1 MMTVFDDPSL
11 PNATNHL
18 IDTGGR
24 RAERIWQHHLPDH
37 LVAGLIESA
46 GQNPRL
52 EICGF
57 IDSQFDFWLAP
68 NVHEEPT
75 HNFLMA
81 AEQTKNVLNN
91 IYNLLH
97 LDVIGIF
104 HSHPN
109 NRPWPSPR
117 DIVGWPNTQLG
128 WRYFLVLKDDVT
140 EWRLV

>member
-1 MMTVFDDPSL
+1 MSIDPSS
-11 PNATNHL
+11 PSATEHL
-18 IDTGGR
+18 INTGGR
-24 RAERIWQHHLPDH
+24 RAERVREPNLPAR
-37 LVAGLIESA
+37 LTAGLIEACSEFP
-46 GQNPRL
+46 QI

-57 IDSQFDFWLAP
+57 IDNEFDFWLAP

-75 HNFLMA
+75 HNFLM
-81 AEQTKNVLNN
+81 ELDHTRNILNN
-91 IYNLLH
+91 IYNELH
-97 LDVIGIF
+97 LEVMGIF

-117 DIVGWPNTQLG
+117 DVVGWPNPQLN